1 MVTKRPLAGP
11 CWKRSPFVAELTPA
25 PAAGGG
31 VYPILLTDL
40 QHKLAVVVGGGA
52 VGERKVAGL
61 LAVQAHIRLV
71 SPVIT
76 PTLTEYAHAG
86 ALEWRP
92 SPYQAMDLAGA
103 FLVFAATNS
112 RAVNAQ
118 VAQDAAQLHL
128 LCNVADAPAEGNFH
142 VPALYRQA
150 DFVVAVGSQQ
160 GKNPKRIKQLRDQIA
175 HFLQLLH
182 TQP

>member
-1 MVTKRPLAGP
+1 M
-11 CWKRSPFVAELTPA
+11 AEFAPA
-25 PAAGGG
+25 PPGAGG
-31 VYPILLTDL
+31 VYPIFLTDL
-40 QHKLAVVVGGGA
+40 QHTLAVVVGGGP

-61 LAVQAHIRLV
+61 LAARARVRLI
-71 SPVIT
+71 SPAIT
-76 PTLTEYAHAG
+76 PMLAEVVHSAVI
-86 ALEWRP
+86 EWRP
-92 SPYQAMDLAGA
+92 RPYQTGDLAGA
-103 FLVFAATNS
+103 FLVFAATNA

-118 VAQDAAQLHL
+118 VAQDAAQAHL

-175 HFLQLLH
+175 HFFQTLH
-182 TQP
+182 SAT

>member
-1 MVTKRPLAGP
+1 M
-11 CWKRSPFVAELTPA
+11 AEFTPA
-25 PAAGGG
+25 RPEAGG

-40 QHKLAVVVGGGA
+40 QHKLAVVVGGGP

-61 LAVQAHIRLV
+61 LAAHAQVRLV
-71 SPVIT
+71 SPAIT
-76 PTLTEYAHAG
+76 PTLTAYVRAG
-86 ALEWRP
+86 TLDWR
-92 SPYQAMDLAGA
+92 SRPYQAIDLVGA

-112 RAVNAQ
+112 RSVNAQ

-128 LCNVADAPAEGNFH
+128 LCNVADVPAEGNFH

-160 GKNPKRIKQLRDQIA
+160 GKNPKRIKHLRDQIA
-175 HFLQLLH
+175 HFLKTLH
-182 TQP
+182 SDA

>member
-1 MVTKRPLAGP
+1 M
-11 CWKRSPFVAELTPA
+11 AEFTPA
-25 PAAGGG
+25 RPEAGG

-40 QHKLAVVVGGGA
+40 QHKLAVVVGGGP

-61 LAVQAHIRLV
+61 LAAHAQVRLV
-71 SPVIT
+71 SPAIT
-76 PTLTEYAHAG
+76 PTLTAYVRAG
-86 ALEWRP
+86 TLEWRP
-92 SPYQAMDLAGA
+92 RPYQAMDLVGA

-112 RAVNAQ
+112 RVVNAQ
-118 VAQDAAQLHL
+118 VAQDAAQLCL

-160 GKNPKRIKQLRDQIA
+160 GKNPKRIKHLRDQIA
-175 HFLQLLH
+175 HFLKTLY
-182 TQP
+182 PEA

>member
-1 MVTKRPLAGP
+1 MADPV
-11 CWKRSPFVAELTPA
+11 PA
-25 PAAGGG
+25 LPAAGG

-40 QHKLAVVVGGGA
+40 QQKLAVVVGGGA
-52 VGERKVAGL
+52 VGERKVTGL
-61 LAVQAHIRLV
+61 LAVQARIRLI

-76 PTLTEYAHAG
+76 PTLSAYVHA
-86 ALEWRP
+86 LPIEWHPR
-92 SPYQAMDLAGA
+92 PYQQGDLADA
-103 FLVFAATNS
+103 FLVFAATNI

-118 VAQDAAQLHL
+118 VAQDAAQARL
-128 LCNVADAPAEGNFH
+128 LCNVADVPAEGNFH

-175 HFLQLLH
+175 HFFQTLSSDN
-182 TQP
+182 

>member
-1 MVTKRPLAGP
+1 MAEAAPPLLDA
-11 CWKRSPFVAELTPA
+11 
-25 PAAGGG
+25 GG
-31 VYPILLTDL
+31 VYPIFLTDL
-40 QHKLAVVVGGGA
+40 QHRLAVVIGGGP
-52 VGERKVAGL
+52 VGERKVTGL
-61 LAVQAHIRLV
+61 LAARVHVRLI

-76 PTLTEYAHAG
+76 PTLAAYVQSATI
-86 ALEWRP
+86 EWQPR
-92 SPYQAMDLAGA
+92 PYQSGDLAGA
-103 FLVFAATNS
+103 FLVLAATNV

-160 GKNPKRIKQLRDQIA
+160 GKNPKRIQQLRDQIA
-175 HFLQLLH
+175 HFFQTLSLIK
-182 TQP
+182 

>member
-1 MVTKRPLAGP
+1 VTEAPLSATD
-11 CWKRSPFVAELTPA
+11 E
-25 PAAGGG
+25 
-31 VYPILLTDL
+31 VYPILLTGL
-40 QHKLAVVVGGGA
+40 QNKLAVVVGGGP

-61 LAVQAHIRLV
+61 LAVGVRIRLV

-76 PTLTEYAHAG
+76 PTLA
-86 ALEWRP
+86 EWVKANRLLWVP
-92 SPYQAMDLAGA
+92 RSYQTGDLADA
-103 FLVFAATNS
+103 FLAFAATNM

-118 VAQDAAQLHL
+118 IAYDALHMGL

-160 GKNPKRIKQLRDQIA
+160 GKNPKRIQALRDQIA
-175 HFLQLLH
+175 SFLNTLRLQS
-182 TQP
+182 